1 MEDFKLENVI
11 ALVLEYGIP
20 VFKAIA
26 LYIIGAWL
34 ISRAIKVTSKIMA
47 KREYEITLQKF
58 LLNIIRWV
66 LWILLIVAIVG
77 TLGIETSGFAAALA
91 AMGLAIGLALQGSL
105 SNFAGGVLLL
115 LFKPFKVGDTVEAQG
130 ITGTIQ
136 EIDILQTKVLMFNR
150 KTAIIPNG
158 PLLNG
163 NIINFDASGIL
174 RVETEIGVSYDADIP
189 KTIEALRKLATDHP
203 LTLEDPAPIVEVVTN
218 ADSSINILVRPYTL
232 TADHWP
238 VYFYL
243 QKNFKQTLD
252 AIGVE
257 IPYPHHVEIRKTAD

>member
-1 MEDFKLENVI
+1 MEDFSLTGLL

-20 VFKAIA
+20 LFKAI
-26 LYIIGAWL
+26 LIFIIGRWL
-34 ISRAIKVTSKIMA
+34 IKRGLKLVSKIMV
-47 KREYEITLQKF
+47 KRDYEITLQKF
-58 LLNIIRWV
+58 VLNIGLYL
-66 LWILLIVAIVG
+66 LWILLLMAIVG
-77 TLGIETSGFAAALA
+77 VLGVPLAGFAAILGGMA
-91 AMGLAIGLALQGSL
+91 LAIGLALQGSL

-115 LFKPFKVGDTVEAQG
+115 LFKPFKVGDVVEAQG

-189 KTIEALRKLATDHP
+189 KTIETLRKLCTDHP
-203 LTLEDPAPIVEVVTN
+203 LTLEDPAPVVEVVTN

-232 TADHWP
+232 TNDHWP

-243 QKNFKQTLD
+243 QKNFKPTLD
-252 AIGVE
+252 SIGVE
-257 IPYPHHVEIRKTAD
+257 IPYPHQVEIHKQG

>member
-1 MEDFKLENVI
+1 MEDFNIETVI
-11 ALVLEYGIP
+11 ALVLEYGVP
-20 VFKAIA
+20 LLKAIA
-26 LYIIGAWL
+26 LYIVGGWL
-34 ISRAIKVTSKIMA
+34 ITRLIKVIRKIMV
-47 KREYEITLQKF
+47 KREYELTLQKF
-58 LLNIIRWV
+58 LINIITWAA
-66 LWILLIVAIVG
+66 WIFLIVAIVG
-77 TLGIETSGFAAALA
+77 TLGIATTGFAAALGGA
-91 AMGLAIGLALQGSL
+91 ALAIGLALQGSL

-163 NIINFDASGIL
+163 NIINFDRSGIL

-203 LTLEDPAPIVEVVTN
+203 LTLEDPAPIIEVVTN
-218 ADSSINILVRPYTL
+218 ANSSINILVRPYTL

-238 VYFYL
+238 VFFYL
-243 QKNFKQTLD
+243 QQNFKPTLD

-257 IPYPHHVEIRKTAD
+257 IPYPHQVEIHKQG